1 MSSDASAVIT
11 VEPRALMP
19 VMNVEQAVERHKQ
32 MVVFVRHLMKEG
44 RDYGTIPGTS
54 GRSLWKAGAE
64 KLTTFFGLTIR
75 FVLQEKVED
84 WDGGGHGGEPFFYY
98 RWNCL
103 LSSGGRLVAEAEG
116 SANSRE
122 AKYRYRQAKRACPI
136 CGEQVRKSKQAKNG
150 WYCWVK
156 TGGCGA
162 TFAVGDQDIE
172 GQQLGRVLNPDIADQ
187 VNTILKIG
195 QKRSLVAAVLLAVN
209 ASEFFDDEV
218 VAGEPDT
225 ATKEELSH
233 LPEQER
239 NQVERDQ
246 APPAD
251 SYDRNRE
258 TRARMRS
265 VVGSNGTSQRGA
277 IDWDAFF
284 PVLANMYEVTVEQ
297 VKKRLG
303 DLGQYQSSA
312 DAKAAM
318 DARPGENAP
327 QANGERVGAGWD
339 TWSVSDRNGFWAKAG
354 ELGLPNDSLHLE
366 MGVKSMKDYGE
377 SLATAHVILD
387 ILGYGQEQGLG
398 LGDIWEALHVGAVCE
413 FNMILMDAKVAI
425 DNWAA
430 DQDPTVQQQGELAV

>member
-1 MSSDASAVIT
+1 MSDIIT

-84 WDGGGHGGEPFFYY
+84 WDGGDHGGEPFFYY

-103 LSSGGRLVAEAEG
+103 LSSGDRLVAEAEG

-122 AKYRYRQAKRACPI
+122 AKYRYRQAKRACPT
-136 CGEQVRKSKQAKNG
+136 CGEDVRKSKQGQGG

-162 TFAVGDQDIE
+162 TFATGDPAIE
-172 GQQLGRVLNPDIADQ
+172 GQQLGRILNPDIADQ
-187 VNTILKIG
+187 VNTILKIA
-195 QKRSLVAAVLLAVN
+195 QKRALVATTLLAVN

-218 VAGEPDT
+218 VAGEQPGT
-225 ATKEELSH
+225 ATEEELDH
-233 LPEQER
+233 LPEQAR
-239 NQVERDQ
+239 NQVERNQ
-246 APPAD
+246 APPAN
-251 SYDRNRE
+251 SRRRQEAN
-258 TRARMRS
+258 AKAKAANGN
-265 VVGSNGTSQRGA
+265 GSPQRGA
-277 IDWDAFF
+277 INWDAFI
-284 PVLANMYEVTVEQ
+284 PMLVGKYKMSESDVRA
-297 VKKRLG
+297 KLG
-303 DLGQYQSSA
+303 PLDQYQSSA
-312 DAKAAM
+312 DAMAAM
-318 DARPGENAP
+318 DKPGNGTP
-327 QANGERVGAGWD
+327 QEATGGGWG

-354 ELGLPNDSLHLE
+354 ELGLPNDSLHKE
-366 MGVKSMKDYGE
+366 MGVKSMKTYAE
-377 SLATAHVILD
+377 SLDTAYAILD

-398 LGDIWEALHVGAVCE
+398 LENVWDALGVKAVYIWAGSVD
-413 FNMILMDAKVAI
+413 DAKAAI
-425 DNWAA
+425 DKWAEA
-430 DQDPTVQQQGELAV
+430 QDTTVQQQGELAV